1 MNFIVCIKQVP
12 ATTDVKID
20 SQTNTLKR
28 EGVEAIVNP
37 FDNYA
42 IEESLMLKERIGGK
56 VTVLTMGPPQA
67 EKALREA
74 ISMGVDEGVLLSDR
88 AFAGADTLAT
98 SYTLSQAIK
107 KVGRFDLILCGKQAI
122 DGDTAQVGPGIAEKL
137 GIPHIAYVRKIEEIK
152 PGYIRVE
159 RMMED
164 GFDILESTLP
174 ALITVV
180 KEINIPRMP
189 SLRGMMASKRATIPV
204 WNAQAIE
211 ADPNKIGLTGSPTWV
226 YKVFS
231 PPPRGGG
238 EVITG
243 DPAEQARKLVAK
255 LREMKVI

>member
-1 MNFIVCIKQVP
+1 MNFIVCVKQVP

-20 SQTNTLKR
+20 SKTGTLKR

-42 IEESLMLKERIGGK
+42 VEEALRLKEKIGGK
-56 VTVLTMGPPQA
+56 ITALSMGPPQA
-67 EKALREA
+67 DKALREVL
-74 ISMGVDEGVLLSDR
+74 SMGVDEAILLSDR

-98 SYTLSQAIK
+98 SYTLAQAVRKI
-107 KVGRFDLILCGKQAI
+107 GQFDLILCGKQAI

-137 GIPHIAYVRKIEEIK
+137 NIPHVAYVRKVEEIK

-164 GFDILESTLP
+164 GYDVIEMPLP

-180 KEINIPRMP
+180 KEINTPRLP
-189 SLRGMMASKRATIPV
+189 SLKGMMASKRATIPV
-204 WNAQAIE
+204 WNAQAID

-226 YKVFS
+226 YKVFT
-231 PPPRGGG
+231 PPPRDGG

-243 DPAEQARKLVAK
+243 EPAEQARKLVAK
-255 LREMKVI
+255 LREMKII